1 MGLAYIQRPA
11 APLSISLSNMTDYFD
26 AYFSYA
32 GVGESEAPTIFHRW
46 ASVSIIGALLARR
59 IWLPFGHSHIYPNQY
74 VMFMG
79 SAGTRKSTA
88 INIGAKL
95 LKGAGYSSFAAD
107 RVSKEKFLM
116 MMSSIHDEAL
126 DDPDALLELT
136 LDEPAE
142 SYIVAEEFTDFTGI
156 NNMEFY
162 TMLTK
167 LWDCPSEY
175 LHPKIHGKDV
185 EVNKPT
191 VNILSGNTAQ
201 GFALAFPAEALGNGF
216 LSRVILVY
224 GETTGRKV
232 TFPKPIEQSKREVL
246 LAHLQEVKR
255 LRGECQLTDEAKEL
269 CDRIYKEYLPLDD
282 SRFVGYANRRFTH
295 LLKLAMVIAA
305 TRLSVVIEGADV
317 IKANTLL
324 YVTELKMPRAL
335 GEFGKSKYSDVASTI
350 IDILHAAKRP
360 VTVNELW
367 KKTQKDFNKLTEFHE
382 VLKNLQQAEK
392 IQTMKLANIVGFVPC
407 SKPAQEWKEELL
419 QLGWLTLEELE

>member
-1 MGLAYIQRPA
+1 M
-11 APLSISLSNMTDYFD
+11 NDYFE

-32 GVGESEAPTIFHRW
+32 GVGESEAPSIFHRW
-46 ASVSIIGALLARR
+46 ASISIIGATLARR
-59 IWLPFGHSHIYPNQY
+59 IWLPFGHSSIYANQY

-95 LKGAGYSSFAAD
+95 LKGTGYNKFAAD

-116 MMSSIHDEAL
+116 MMSSIDEDAL

-136 LDEPAE
+136 VDEPAE
-142 SYIVAEEFTDFTGI
+142 SYIVAEEFTDFTGM

-185 EVNKPT
+185 EVIKPT
-191 VNILSGNTAQ
+191 VSILSGNTAQ
-201 GFALAFPAEALGNGF
+201 GFSLAFPAEALGNGF
-216 LSRVILVY
+216 LSRVLLVY
-224 GETTGRKV
+224 GEPTGRKI
-232 TFPKPIEQSKREVL
+232 TFPKPLEEAKRAKLIEFLREVKT
-246 LAHLQEVKR
+246 LA
-255 LRGECQLTDEAKEL
+255 GECSLTDDAKAL
-269 CDRIYKEYLPLDD
+269 CDRVYKEYIPIDD
-282 SRFVGYANRRFTH
+282 HRFVGYANRRFTH
-295 LLKLAMVIAA
+295 LLKLAMIIAA
-305 TRLSVVIEGADV
+305 TRLSLVITSED
-317 IKANTLL
+317 ILKANTLL

-335 GEFGKSKYSDVASTI
+335 GEFGQSKYSDVSSAI

-360 VTVNELW
+360 VTVNEIW
-367 KKTQKDFNKLTEFHE
+367 KKVQKDFNRMSEFHD

-392 IQTMKLANIVGFVPC
+392 IQTMKLGNIVGFVPC
-407 SKPAQEWKEELL
+407 SKPAQEWKEDLL
-419 QLGWLTLEELE
+419 VLDWLTLEELE

>member
-1 MGLAYIQRPA
+1 M
-11 APLSISLSNMTDYFD
+11 SDYFE

-32 GVGESEAPTIFHRW
+32 GVGESEAPSIFHRW
-46 ASVSIIGALLARR
+46 ASISIVGALLARR
-59 IWLPFGHSHIYPNQY
+59 IWMPFGHSSIYPNQY
-74 VMFMG
+74 IMFMG

-95 LKGAGYSSFAAD
+95 LKGTGYSKFAAD

-116 MMSSIHDEAL
+116 MMSSIDEADL

-136 LDEPAE
+136 VDEPAE
-142 SYIVAEEFTDFTGI
+142 SYIVAEEFTDFTGM

-191 VNILSGNTAQ
+191 VSILSGNTAQ
-201 GFALAFPAEALGNGF
+201 GFSLAFPAEALGNGF

-224 GETTGRKV
+224 GETTGRKI
-232 TFPKPIEQSKREVL
+232 TFPKPIEAHKRDL
-246 LAHLQEVKR
+246 LIEHLKEIKK
-255 LRGECQLTDEAKEL
+255 LSGACELTEEAKAI
-269 CDRIYKEYLPLDD
+269 CDRIYKEYIPLDD
-282 SRFVGYANRRFTH
+282 HRFAGYTNRRFTH
-295 LLKLAMVIAA
+295 ILKLAMVLAA
-305 TRLSVVIEGADV
+305 SRLSTTIEVID
-317 IKANTLL
+317 ILRANTLL

-335 GEFGKSKYSDVASTI
+335 GEFGKSKYSDVASSI
-350 IDILHAAKRP
+350 IEILHAAKRP

-367 KKTQKDFNKLTEFHE
+367 KKTQKDFNKLAEFHD
-382 VLKNLQQAEK
+382 VMKNLQQAEK
-392 IQTMKLANIVGFVPC
+392 IQVMKIGSVVGYVPC
-407 SKPAQEWKEELL
+407 SKPAQEWSEDLL
-419 QLGWLTLEELE
+419 VLDWLTLEELE

>member
-1 MGLAYIQRPA
+1 M
-11 APLSISLSNMTDYFD
+11 SDYFE

-32 GVGESEAPTIFHRW
+32 GVGESEAPSIFHRW
-46 ASVSIIGALLARR
+46 ASISIVGALLARR
-59 IWLPFGHSHIYPNQY
+59 IWMPFGHSSIYPNQY

-95 LKGAGYSSFAAD
+95 LKGTGYSKFAAD

-116 MMSSIHDEAL
+116 MMSSIDEADL

-136 LDEPAE
+136 VDEPAE
-142 SYIVAEEFTDFTGI
+142 SYIVAEEFTDFTGM

-191 VNILSGNTAQ
+191 VSILSGNTAQ
-201 GFALAFPAEALGNGF
+201 GFSLAFPAEALGNGF

-224 GETTGRKV
+224 GETTGRKI
-232 TFPKPIEQSKREVL
+232 TFPKPIEAHKRDRLIE
-246 LAHLQEVKR
+246 HLKEIKK
-255 LRGECQLTDEAKEL
+255 LSGSCELTEEAKAI
-269 CDRIYKEYLPLDD
+269 CDRIYKEYIPLDD
-282 SRFVGYANRRFTH
+282 HRFVGYANRRFTH
-295 LLKLAMVIAA
+295 LLKLAMVLAA
-305 TRLSVVIEGADV
+305 TRLSTTITHEDI

-335 GEFGKSKYSDVASTI
+335 GEFGKSKYSDVASSI
-350 IDILHAAKRP
+350 IDILHSAKRP

-367 KKTQKDFNKLTEFHE
+367 KKTQKDFNKLAEFHD

-392 IQTMKLANIVGFVPC
+392 IQTMKMGNIVGFVPC
-407 SKPAQEWKEELL
+407 TKPAQEWKEDLL
-419 QLGWLTLEELE
+419 QLDWLTLEELE

>member
-1 MGLAYIQRPA
+1 MD
-11 APLSISLSNMTDYFD
+11 DYFE

-32 GVGESEAPTIFHRW
+32 GVGESEAPSIFHRW
-46 ASVSIIGALLARR
+46 ASISILGALLARR
-59 IWLPFGHSHIYPNQY
+59 IWLPFGHSSIYANQY

-95 LKGAGYSSFAAD
+95 LKGTGYNHFAAD

-116 MMSSIHDEAL
+116 MMSSIDEAAL

-136 LDEPAE
+136 VDEPAE
-142 SYIVAEEFTDFTGI
+142 SYIVAEEFTDFTGM

-191 VNILSGNTAQ
+191 VSILSGNTAQ
-201 GFALAFPAEALGNGF
+201 GFSLAFPAEALGNGF
-216 LSRVILVY
+216 LSRVLLVY
-224 GETTGRKV
+224 GEPTGRKV
-232 TFPKPIEQSKREVL
+232 TFPKPLEENKRAALIEFLRK
-246 LAHLQEVKR
+246 VK
-255 LRGECQLTDEAKEL
+255 QLSGVCTLTEAAKAL
-269 CDRIYKEYLPLDD
+269 CDRVYREYIPVDD
-282 SRFVGYANRRFTH
+282 HRFVGYANRRFTH
-295 LLKLAMVIAA
+295 LLKLSMIIAA
-305 TRLSVVIEGADV
+305 ARLSTTITEED
-317 IKANTLL
+317 ILKANTLL

-335 GEFGKSKYSDVASTI
+335 GEFGQSKYSDVSGAI
-350 IDILHAAKRP
+350 IEILHAAKRP
-360 VTVNELW
+360 VTVNEIW
-367 KKTQKDFNKLTEFHE
+367 KKVQKDFNRMSEFHD

-392 IQTMKLANIVGFVPC
+392 IQTMKVGNIVGFVPC
-407 SKPAQEWKEELL
+407 SKPAQEWKEDLL
-419 QLGWLTLEELE
+419 VLDWLTLEELE

>member
-1 MGLAYIQRPA
+1 M
-11 APLSISLSNMTDYFD
+11 NDYFE

-32 GVGESEAPTIFHRW
+32 GVGESEAPSIFHRW
-46 ASVSIIGALLARR
+46 ASISIIGAILARR
-59 IWLPFGHSHIYPNQY
+59 IWLPFGHSNIYPNQY

-95 LKGAGYSSFAAD
+95 LKGTGYDKFAAD

-116 MMSSIHDEAL
+116 MMSSVDEMNL

-142 SYIVAEEFTDFTGI
+142 SYIVAEEFTDFTGM

-191 VNILSGNTAQ
+191 VSILSGNTAQ
-201 GFALAFPAEALGNGF
+201 GFSLAFPAEALGNGF

-232 TFPKPIEQSKREVL
+232 TFPKPLEEGKRQEL
-246 LAHLQEVKR
+246 ISFLREVKR
-255 LRGECQLTDEAKEL
+255 LDGACELTEAAKAI
-269 CDRIYKEYLPLDD
+269 CDRIYKEYIPIDD
-282 SRFVGYANRRFTH
+282 HRFLGYANRRFTH
-295 LLKLAMVIAA
+295 LLKLSMVIAA
-305 TRLSVVIEGADV
+305 ARLSITIDV
-317 IKANTLL
+317 EDILKANTLL

-335 GEFGKSKYSDVASTI
+335 GEFGKSKYSDAASAI
-350 IDILHAAKRP
+350 IDILHTAKRP
-360 VTVNELW
+360 VSANELW
-367 KKTQKDFNKLTEFHE
+367 KKVQKDFNRLTEFHD

-392 IQTMKLANIVGFVPC
+392 IQTMKMGATVGFVPC
-407 SKPAQEWKEELL
+407 FKPNQEWSEDLIKLD
-419 QLGWLTLEELE
+419 WLTLEELE